1 MMIDLPFLEL
11 IKESG
16 EIGLFLVSLT
26 ESIFFPIPP
35 DFLYIPMIL
44 GGHENPYLLAM
55 IASVASVIGAIIA
68 YLIGFW
74 GGRPLVYKLSN
85 KYIEKYLAQAEEFFA
100 KYGSVSILL
109 AAFTPIPFKVFT
121 LSSGMAKMPFKS
133 FILFSILG
141 RAGRFYLVSFFL
153 VNFSESFMQNFFKY
167 SLLSIIPTIIY
178 ILWRKKN
185 KQS

>member
-1 MMIDLPFLEL
+1 MIDLPFLDVV
-11 IKESG
+11 KESG
-16 EIGLFLVSLT
+16 ELGLFLVSLT

-44 GGHENPYLLAM
+44 GGHEHPYFLAM
-55 IASVASVIGAIIA
+55 LASIASVLGAIIA
-68 YLIGFW
+68 YAIGFW

-85 KYIEKYLAQAEEFFA
+85 KSIEKYLAKVEDFFA
-100 KYGSVSILL
+100 KYGSASVLL

-121 LSSGMAKMPFKS
+121 LSSGMAKMPFKR

-153 VNFSESFMQNFFKY
+153 IKFGKDLVENFFKY
-167 SLLSIIPTIIY
+167 SLLLIVPLLIY
-178 ILWRKKN
+178 IFLRKKN
-185 KQS
+185 NQL

>member
-1 MMIDLPFLEL
+1 MIDLPFLDV

-16 EIGLFLVSLT
+16 EMGLFLVALT

-44 GGHENPYLLAM
+44 GGHEHPYLLAM
-55 IASVASVIGAIIA
+55 LASIASVIGAIIA
-68 YLIGFW
+68 YGIGFW

-85 KYIEKYLAQAEEFFA
+85 KSIEKYLVQVEDFFA

-121 LSSGMAKMPFKS
+121 LSSGMAKMPFKR

-141 RAGRFYLVSFFL
+141 RAGRFYLVSFLL
-153 VNFSESFMQNFFKY
+153 VKFGESLMQNFFKF
-167 SLLSIIPTIIY
+167 SLLLTIPVIIY
-178 ILWRKKN
+178 IFLKKKN
-185 KQS
+185 NQL